1 MKSTYFCF
9 IFVSLLVLLAS
20 PLRPSPLLSRRSTI
34 FRSLSLR
41 ETPKERSGYA
51 GETSSFCEAESPEE
65 EAIEISKRSRPRG
78 AIL

>member
-20 PLRPSPLLSRRSTI
+20 PPPAIPSPIPSLVPSFALSTRD
-34 FRSLSLR
+34 
-41 ETPKERSGYA
+41 PKERSGYA